1 MTSIPKHSKGSR
13 ACITVAP
20 DGVKIYGNAAA
31 FESLA
36 RIMSWIA
43 SAAPS
48 ENFECHLPLS
58 LQDDDAI
65 FGKADNP
72 NAWVVIDPAL
82 RNLMKPRTSRDM
94 GFEVT
99 FMALSEGQLDEL
111 QRDAG
116 SVRAG

>member
-1 MTSIPKHSKGSR
+1 M
-13 ACITVAP
+13 VAP

-43 SAAPS
+43 SAAPN

-65 FGKADNP
+65 FGKTDNP
-72 NAWVVIDPAL
+72 NAWVAIDPAL
-82 RNLMKPRTSRDM
+82 RQLVKPRTSRSM

-99 FMALSEGQLDEL
+99 FMALSEQQLDEL
-111 QRDAG
+111 RKDTG
-116 SVRAG
+116 SVQGG